1 MKSLMSFVLLS
12 VILSSCA
19 TAPEPNQAVE
29 LAIYEAMGKC
39 FDAEKGTEAEALDKL
54 SDPKDVLL
62 HEAIAGLTK
71 AANKGISP
79 CINITTNN
87 DLQKVA
93 MEENTKQIQAGVD
106 FAKSAAGNIVVG
118 VGVWKGLDVL
128 PELFAGAG
136 SSVVLDAGGD
146 IALTDSLN
154 TASVG
159 DIFGAGDIG
168 GMLSN
173 PDNSIKLDIPAA
185 PID

>member
-29 LAIYEAMGKC
+29 LAAYVAIGKC
-39 FDAEKGTEAEALDKL
+39 FDAEKGAEQETVAKL
-54 SDPKDVLL
+54 NDPKDLLLYQVLV
-62 HEAIAGLTK
+62 GLTK
-71 AANKGISP
+71 ALNKGISP

-173 PDNSIKLDIPAA
+173 PDNSIRWDIPSL
-185 PID
+185 D